1 MPFWKNENRNGTG
14 NMEVGLISNFPKKV
28 KIVEVGPR
36 DGLQYE
42 STILDPEDIIEF
54 INRLSRSGLTHIETG
69 SFVNP
74 KLVPQMA
81 NSEFVFSGIDRPA
94 NVIFSALVPN
104 IEGMQRA
111 LDVDVTEIAIFTSS
125 SETFCQKNIRCSVQ
139 ESLQRFEPVI
149 KLAQENNVPVRAYLS
164 CVMGCPYEGPIKL
177 KKVATLAGTLLKM
190 GCYEISLGDT
200 IGVGTANYAIAM
212 IKEVLKH
219 VPLDRIAVHFH
230 DTRGQALANIFACL
244 DLGIKNIDAS
254 VAGLGGCPFAKGASG
269 NVATEDVLYML
280 NQLGITTNVD
290 LNTIIET
297 GKFISEKLDREN
309 LSKVSNAGIPDWI
322 T

>member
-1 MPFWKNENRNGTG
+1 MQI
-14 NMEVGLISNFPKKV
+14 GLIGGFPKTV
-28 KIVEVGPR
+28 KLVEVGPR

-42 STILDPEDIIEF
+42 NTILDPEDIIEF
-54 INRLSRSGLTHIETG
+54 VNRLSISGLTHIETG

-74 KLVPQMA
+74 TLVPQMA
-81 NSEFVFSGIDRPA
+81 NSEFVFSGIDRPE

-111 LDVDVTEIAIFTSS
+111 LDVDVTEVAVFTSP
-125 SETFCQKNIRCSVQ
+125 SETFCQKNIRCSVD

-149 KLAQENNVPVRAYLS
+149 SLAKKNDIRVRGYLS
-164 CVMGCPYEGPIKL
+164 CVMGCPYEGQIEL
-177 KKVATLAGTLLKM
+177 KKVAALAGTLKKM

-200 IGVGTANYAIAM
+200 IGVGTPNDARALIS
-212 IKEVLKH
+212 EVVKQ
-219 VPLDRIAVHFH
+219 VPLDRIAIHFH

-244 DLGIKNIDAS
+244 DMGITNIDAS

-280 NQLGITTNVD
+280 NQLGITTNID
-290 LNTIIET
+290 LNAIINT
-297 GKFISEKLDREN
+297 GKYISEKLNRDN
-309 LSKVSNAGIPDWI
+309 LSKVSNAGVPDWI
-322 T
+322 YLKGISSR